1 MQAEWHRFQRLGL
14 KLLLDANSG
23 SLHLLDDVSWDVMPL
38 FPGTGPAAAVF
49 ALADVH
55 PEEEV
60 RRAWGELE
68 SLVQEG
74 MLFSPPPPAPGD
86 SPPGPL
92 QGLCLHVSHDC
103 DLACRYC
110 FGGGGSFGGERGL
123 MSPAVGCRAVDFLL
137 ESSSP
142 GSPLEVDFFGGE
154 PLLNLETVRQVV
166 AHARQRG
173 MRRGQDFSFT
183 LTTNALKLDR
193 SARLWLQEEGINL
206 VLSLDGRPRVHDH
219 HRPLPRGGGSFAPVF
234 EHIQAAVAERPGP
247 DCVVRG
253 TFSAGNLD
261 FSRDVLY
268 LADLGLKNLSLEPVV
283 LDSGSLALRPEHLPR
298 IEAEYRRLARAFLRR
313 RRQGD
318 PFDFFHFRVYLQQG
332 PCLSRRLSGCG
343 AGHRYLAVDPSGR
356 IYPCHQF
363 VGRDEFCLGDLERGL
378 ERTGLQRDFQRAHVY
393 SKEWCRSCWA
403 RFFCS
408 GGCHANNCAL
418 GGGLLHPYP
427 LGCELSRLRLE
438 FALAVQAR
446 QALEDGVEGSGGPQ
460 GRAGHRA
467 GISATGR
474 E

>member
-23 SLHLLDDVSWDVMPL
+23 SLHLLDDVSWDLMPY
-38 FPGTGPAAAVF
+38 FPDSGPEEAAAV
-49 ALADVH
+49 LAEGH
-55 PEEEV
+55 REAEV
-60 RRAWGELE
+60 RQAWKELE

-74 MLFSPPPPAPGD
+74 MLLSPPPPVPED

-92 QGLCLHVSHDC
+92 QGLCLHVAHDC

-110 FGGGGSFGGERGL
+110 FGGGGSFGGARGL
-123 MSPAVGCRAVDFLL
+123 MSSAVGCGAVDLLL
-137 ESSSP
+137 ESSAP

-166 AHARQRG
+166 AYARQRG
-173 MRRGQDFSFT
+173 ARRGQDFSFT
-183 LTTNALKLDR
+183 LTTNGLQLDR
-193 SARLWLQEEGINL
+193 PVRQWLQHEGINL
-206 VLSLDGRPRVHDH
+206 VLSLDGRPEVHNH
-219 HRPLPRGGGSFAPVF
+219 HRPCPGGEGSFAPVF
-234 EHIQAAVAERPGP
+234 AHIQAAVAQRPGP

-253 TFSAGNLD
+253 TFSAANLD

-268 LADLGLKNLSLEPVV
+268 LADRGLTNLSLEPVV

-313 RRQGD
+313 QRQGN
-318 PFDFFHFRVYLQQG
+318 PFDFFHFRVYLKQG

-343 AGHRYLAVDPSGR
+343 AGHRYLAVDPAGR

-363 VGRDEFCLGDLERGL
+363 VGRDQYCLGDLETGL
-378 ERTGLQRDFQRAHVY
+378 NRTELQRDFQRAHVY
-393 SKEWCRSCWA
+393 SKEWCCACWA

-418 GGGLLHPYP
+418 GGGLLHPYF

-438 FALAVQAR
+438 FALAVQAGL
-446 QALEDGVEGSGGPQ
+446 ALQQGLPEPGSQGG
-460 GRAGHRA
+460 AWSRA
-467 GISATGR
+467 GIAATSR